1 MCSLRCTNRARA
13 ASATATGRA
22 VADLSRGPRRASLRN
37 RTTGP
42 RRLAKRRHSLSPAV
56 AARIRPAARR
66 GELVALA
73 AVVSLAALAI
83 ALHPSTGSP
92 ARIRTWIG
100 DVGRRPLASGLRW
113 CGEISVENPASPRTR
128 RVLAEVVA
136 IVAVALLALA
146 STISTRQLHATGT
159 ARAGGACRRRGGH
172 DGAGRG
178 AIQIALAGPLPARH
192 RRPTGA
198 RLPVRAGA
206 VHAIA
211 AGPEAAAQPVA
222 DALRAKKGARG
233 RGHAHQAAGAVA
245 VEVARGAAAA
255 TLLALLGLRLHR
267 GARQAVRDLR
277 VVHAPREAAARRRAR
292 ERGTPRAG
300 VARAALVTRARAA
313 RAWALHIGPHLA
325 GAAQSP
331 HHCNGSHAH
340 K

>member
-1 MCSLRCTNRARA
+1 
-13 ASATATGRA
+13 
-22 VADLSRGPRRASLRN
+22 V
-37 RTTGP
+37 
-42 RRLAKRRHSLSPAV
+42 
-56 AARIRPAARR
+56 
-66 GELVALA
+66 

-128 RVLAEVVA
+128 RVLAEIVA

-192 RRPTGA
+192 RRPAGA

-211 AGPEAAAQPVA
+211 AGTRAAAQPVA
-222 DALRAKKGARG
+222 DARRANGRKGARG
-233 RGHAHQAAGAVA
+233 WGHAHQAAGAVA
-245 VEVARGAAAA
+245 VEVAGGSAPA
-255 TLLALLGLRLHR
+255 ALLPLPL
-267 GARQAVRDLR
+267 GAGQAVRDLR
-277 VVHAPREAAARRRAR
+277 
-292 ERGTPRAG
+292 
-300 VARAALVTRARAA
+300 AALAA
-313 RAWALHIGPHLA
+313 
-325 GAAQSP
+325 
-331 HHCNGSHAH
+331 
-340 K
+340 